1 MKHILTLLLLV
12 FVFLGCTPKQV
23 VELKMP
29 NKNPAPK
36 VVKPT
41 VPKDEDTV
49 TVVEEFVPIDI
60 KESDSTIKETT
71 IPPVKLNSVDE
82 VPLSNIQDDYKSVS
96 NETEIVPQNNT
107 NIQIDSSNAKMQVAF
122 IYPSK
127 LVEKY
132 ARNSLSTISGYL
144 SYQKA
149 EYNLVVIDCETESYD
164 NINSAFSKV
173 KQQGITKVVG
183 LFTPNSLPNLNKAV
197 SSDLKVFLPLIEKK
211 DSSENNNSLIFG
223 SISYD
228 DQLKKL
234 SYYSTG
240 NNAMFY
246 QDSYLGSKLKRSY
259 DSIVSDTNISRQIGK
274 NETNF
279 KGITNDGRL
288 NNASLFLN
296 TDTVKSA
303 LILSQLRSYDIYPK
317 MIFSTQL
324 NYDPMLMGLTQDK
337 DRERLVVANS
347 IDKVNSKLKDEISTY
362 GGNIVYEWV
371 DYATLVGINY
381 LYNGGNSSLIPTQ
394 VVNNQVMYT
403 PKLYK
408 STEVGFLEIK

>member
-1 MKHILTLLLLV
+1 MRHILTLLLFV
-12 FVFLGCTPKQV
+12 FVFFGCTQKQV

-36 VVKPT
+36 VVKPV

-60 KESDSTIKETT
+60 KESDTTIKETT
-71 IPPVKLNSVDE
+71 VPPVKLNSIDE
-82 VPLSNIQDDYKSVS
+82 VPSTQDKE
-96 NETEIVPQNNT
+96 NEYSAVEPEIVPKSSS

-164 NINSAFSKV
+164 SINSAFSKV

-183 LFTPNSLPNLNKAV
+183 LFTPNSLTNLNKVV

-211 DSSENNNSLIFG
+211 DSSTDNDSLIFG

-228 DQLKKL
+228 EQLKKL

-246 QDSYLGSKLKRSY
+246 QDSYLGSKLKKSY

-274 NETNF
+274 NDTNF

-324 NYDPMLMGLTQDK
+324 NYDPMLMSLTQDK

-347 IDKVNSKLKDEISTY
+347 IDKVNGKLKDEITTY
-362 GGNIVYEWV
+362 GGNIVFEWV

-394 VVNNQVMYT
+394 VVDNQVVYT

-408 STEVGFLEIK
+408 STETGFLEIK